1 VVEAAETEQHGSSSP
16 TRGESVPTAATVVL
30 CPRGYAAVGPA
41 SFSHARHTHNTAATI
56 RAEGRAAFVRSIH
69 RVGMQT
75 DQAVT
80 ASSYATP
87 SRALTAGSRRE
98 SATGAPHAQEG
109 LAVAILLRPRGTR
122 RLASFG
128 SRGTRPSATAAPCG
142 RARRCPADACGGGD
156 VQGRMRYGIRETA
169 ASLFVCVRQEGR
181 CIDF

>member
-1 VVEAAETEQHGSSSP
+1 VPRAEPFALGKSSLCRELGIWLSAQKRALG
-16 TRGESVPTAATVVL
+16 RGRVSDSA
-30 CPRGYAAVGPA
+30 
-41 SFSHARHTHNTAATI
+41 HNTAATI
-56 RAEGRAAFVRSIH
+56 RAEGRAAFVCSIH

-109 LAVAILLRPRGTR
+109 LALAILLRPRGTR

-156 VQGRMRYGIRETA
+156 VQGRMR
-169 ASLFVCVRQEGR
+169 R
-181 CIDF
+181 CATG